1 MIVLKSTKKKKK
13 NSVNSLLTLFRI
25 HKSVL
30 KDYRHYKKLLCA
42 TILLS
47 IIISLILNCSSDNIY
62 NSVADFNKLIL
73 PYYSI
78 SIGFTISS
86 ATFLINS
93 MTKEKYID
101 IGKGTNSNELI
112 QRKLTELKSKYIRVM
127 SLVTFYVLYSLLLL
141 IILFMQILIGKYI
154 IINQYISLFVNILYV
169 GAQFFLIFYSF
180 VIFFLIVYSVYLFS
194 ITYINQIIEQARN
207 EVKK

>member
-180 VIFFLIVYSVYLFS
+180 VIFF
-194 ITYINQIIEQARN
+194 
-207 EVKK
+207 

>member
-1 MIVLKSTKKKKK
+1 MKSTKKKKK

-30 KDYRHYKKLLCA
+30 IDYRHYKKLLCA
-42 TILLS
+42 IILFS
-47 IIISLILNCSSDNIY
+47 IIISLILNLSSDNVY

-78 SIGFTISS
+78 SIGFTITS

-101 IGKGTNSNELI
+101 IGKRNYSKDLI
-112 QRKLTELKSKYIRVM
+112 QRKLTELKGKYFRVM
-127 SLVTFYVLYSLLLL
+127 SLVTFYVLYALTLL

-154 IINQYISLFVNILYV
+154 IINQQISLFVNILYV
-169 GAQFFLIFYSF
+169 WVQFFLVFYSF
-180 VIFFLIVYSVYLFS
+180 IIFFLIVYSVYLFS
-194 ITYINQIIEQARN
+194 ITYINQTIEQASN

>member
-1 MIVLKSTKKKKK
+1 
-13 NSVNSLLTLFRI
+13 
-25 HKSVL
+25 
-30 KDYRHYKKLLCA
+30 
-42 TILLS
+42 
-47 IIISLILNCSSDNIY
+47 LNCSSDNIY

-78 SIGFTISS
+78 SIGFTITS

-101 IGKGTNSNELI
+101 IDKETNNEQLTK
-112 QRKLTELKSKYIRVM
+112 RKLTVLKSKYIRVM
-127 SLVTFYVLYSLLLL
+127 SLVTFYVLYSLTLL

-154 IINQYISLFVNILYV
+154 IINQKISLLVNIPLV
-169 GAQFFLIFYSF
+169 CVQFFLIFYSF

-194 ITYINQIIEQARN
+194 ITYINQTIEQAGN
-207 EVKK
+207 EFKK

>member
-1 MIVLKSTKKKKK
+1 MKSTKKKKK

-30 KDYRHYKKLLCA
+30 IDYRHYKKLLCV
-42 TILLS
+42 TILFS
-47 IIISLILNCSSDNIY
+47 IIISLILNLSSDNVY
-62 NSVADFNKLIL
+62 NSVADFNRLIL

-78 SIGFTISS
+78 SIGFTITS

-101 IGKGTNSNELI
+101 IGKGNYNEHLV
-112 QRKLTELKSKYIRVM
+112 QGKLKELKGKYFRVM
-127 SLVTFYVLYSLLLL
+127 SLVTFYVLYALTLL

-154 IINQYISLFVNILYV
+154 IINHKISLFVNILYV
-169 GAQFFLIFYSF
+169 WGQFFLVFYSF
-180 VIFFLIVYSVYLFS
+180 IIFFLIVYSVYLFGL
-194 ITYINQIIEQARN
+194 TYINQTIEQASN